1 MQNMSDVFLTL
12 KDGTSI
18 NTEKIKLNDIV
29 VYDTFGNET
38 EMQYFPVVAL
48 LWRQIL
54 ERNKVTETTF
64 IELDNLWRKY
74 AKLIIERTELIEHE
88 YKLLYKAVKYK
99 FTGVLTVNA
108 ELLVEVGV
116 VMAASVMHQIASL
129 LGIHLPLEH

>member
-1 MQNMSDVFLTL
+1 MSDVFLTL